1 MNMTAAMEARTNKP
15 LTACTDQEI
24 YLALLDIVR
33 EQSAARVRPVTGR
46 KLYYISAEFLIGK
59 LLSNNLINLGLYNDT
74 RAALAAA
81 GKNLSDIEEVEPE
94 PSLGNGGLGRL
105 AACFLDSLATLNLP
119 GDGVGLRYHFGLF
132 HQSFKDGV
140 QNELPDPWLTA
151 HSWAEKTD
159 TVYPVELA
167 GKTYNARLYKLA
179 VTGYEGRTNTLNL
192 FDLDTIDESI
202 VHDGI
207 TFDKTDIDKN
217 LTLFLYPD
225 DSDEAGRRLRV
236 YQQYLMVSAG
246 AQLILAECAARGCDY
261 HDLADYA
268 AIQINDTHP
277 SMVIP
282 ELIRL
287 LGEKGIDFDEAVEI
301 VTKTCAY
308 TNHTILAEALEKWPR
323 AYLDA
328 VVPQLMPII
337 EKLDTLAR
345 TRTTDESLA
354 IIDGDDRVHMAHM
367 DIHFTHSTNGVAYL
381 HTEILKNSE
390 LHGFYQLYPE
400 KFNNKTN
407 GITFRR
413 WLLECDPALTA
424 EIDTIDAAAL
434 QPGEEKTLQERKNVI
449 THAQSILA
457 GITAAHLALAGDEDG
472 EQAGAA
478 DLLGGAVDGLQ
489 NSARLDESL
498 TAMSE
503 RLNDLY
509 YSARELAT
517 DLADRL
523 DAYGFDAGE
532 LDQIETRLDA
542 IYRIKQKF
550 GMEVD
555 ELLARREAAAAEL
568 ETFQSS
574 GQKIAELKAQM
585 QTLYAAAKE
594 AAEKLT
600 QSRLKGF
607 AAMNKEM
614 KAALEF
620 LNMPGI
626 RFALKHTR
634 GPLSSHGQDTV
645 EFLIS
650 TNPGEEPKPL
660 AKIASGGE
668 LSRIMLAFKS
678 ALADRDALPTVIY
691 DEIDTGVSGLAAG
704 RIGQLLHQTARGHQ
718 VLCITHTPQV
728 AAFADNQ
735 LLIQKNVRK
744 DRTFTEIHTLDMD
757 GRVEVLARMISGDK
771 VSELSL
777 ASARELIEKSK

>member
-1 MNMTAAMEARTNKP
+1 MLANLKIENVAVIEKAEVNFTPGFNVLTGETGAGKSILIDSINAILGNRTSRELVRSGAQKACIWATFERIPDSVKKQLEKCGYEANDDLLLYREINAEGKGSCRVNGMPATAAVVRDISAGLLSIHGQHDSQSLTNP
-15 LTACTDQEI
+15 ALH
-24 YLALLDIVR
+24 LGLLDQYAQNRALFAEYYRRYR
-33 EQSAARVRPVTGR
+33 ELVTVKR
-46 KLYYISAEFLIGK
+46 
-59 LLSNNLINLGLYNDT
+59 
-74 RAALAAA
+74 
-81 GKNLSDIEEVEPE
+81 
-94 PSLGNGGLGRL
+94 
-105 AACFLDSLATLNLP
+105 
-119 GDGVGLRYHFGLF
+119 
-132 HQSFKDGV
+132 Q
-140 QNELPDPWLTA
+140 
-151 HSWAEKTD
+151 
-159 TVYPVELA
+159 
-167 GKTYNARLYKLA
+167 
-179 VTGYEGRTNTLNL
+179 
-192 FDLDTIDESI
+192 
-202 VHDGI
+202 
-207 TFDKTDIDKN
+207 
-217 LTLFLYPD
+217 
-225 DSDEAGRRLRV
+225 
-236 YQQYLMVSAG
+236 
-246 AQLILAECAARGCDY
+246 
-261 HDLADYA
+261 
-268 AIQINDTHP
+268 
-277 SMVIP
+277 
-282 ELIRL
+282 
-287 LGEKGIDFDEAVEI
+287 
-301 VTKTCAY
+301 
-308 TNHTILAEALEKWPR
+308 
-323 AYLDA
+323 LDA
-328 VVPQLMPII
+328 LNASESDKQRRI
-337 EKLDTLAR
+337 E
-345 TRTTDESLA
+345 
-354 IIDGDDRVHMAHM
+354 
-367 DIHFTHSTNGVAYL
+367 
-381 HTEILKNSE
+381 
-390 LHGFYQLYPE
+390 
-400 KFNNKTN
+400 
-407 GITFRR
+407 
-413 WLLECDPALTA
+413 ALTA

-449 THAQSILA
+449 THALSILE

-472 EQAGAA
+472 EQSGAA

-489 NSARLDESL
+489 NSARLDETL
-498 TAMSE
+498 APMSE

-523 DAYGFDAGE
+523 DAYGFDTGE
-532 LDQIETRLDA
+532 LDQIESRLDT

-626 RFALKHTR
+626 RFALKHAR

-704 RIGQLLHQTARGHQ
+704 RIGQLLHQTAKGHQ

-735 LLIQKNVRK
+735 LLIQKNVRN

-771 VSELSL
+771 VSDLSL

>member
-1 MNMTAAMEARTNKP
+1 MLANLKIENVAVIEKAEVNFTPGFNVLTGETGAGKSILIDSINAILGNRTSRELVRSGAQKACIWATFERIPDSVKKQLEKCGYEANDDLLLYREINAEGKGSCRVNGMPATAAVVRDISAGLLSIHGQHDSQSLTNSA
-15 LTACTDQEI
+15 LH
-24 YLALLDIVR
+24 LGLLDQYAQNRALFAEYYRRYR
-33 EQSAARVRPVTGR
+33 ELVTVKR
-46 KLYYISAEFLIGK
+46 
-59 LLSNNLINLGLYNDT
+59 
-74 RAALAAA
+74 
-81 GKNLSDIEEVEPE
+81 
-94 PSLGNGGLGRL
+94 
-105 AACFLDSLATLNLP
+105 
-119 GDGVGLRYHFGLF
+119 
-132 HQSFKDGV
+132 Q
-140 QNELPDPWLTA
+140 
-151 HSWAEKTD
+151 
-159 TVYPVELA
+159 
-167 GKTYNARLYKLA
+167 
-179 VTGYEGRTNTLNL
+179 
-192 FDLDTIDESI
+192 
-202 VHDGI
+202 
-207 TFDKTDIDKN
+207 
-217 LTLFLYPD
+217 
-225 DSDEAGRRLRV
+225 
-236 YQQYLMVSAG
+236 
-246 AQLILAECAARGCDY
+246 
-261 HDLADYA
+261 
-268 AIQINDTHP
+268 
-277 SMVIP
+277 
-282 ELIRL
+282 
-287 LGEKGIDFDEAVEI
+287 
-301 VTKTCAY
+301 
-308 TNHTILAEALEKWPR
+308 
-323 AYLDA
+323 LDA
-328 VVPQLMPII
+328 LNASESDKQRRI
-337 EKLDTLAR
+337 E
-345 TRTTDESLA
+345 
-354 IIDGDDRVHMAHM
+354 
-367 DIHFTHSTNGVAYL
+367 
-381 HTEILKNSE
+381 
-390 LHGFYQLYPE
+390 
-400 KFNNKTN
+400 
-407 GITFRR
+407 
-413 WLLECDPALTA
+413 ALTA

-449 THAQSILA
+449 THAQSILE

-472 EQAGAA
+472 EQSGAA

-489 NSARLDESL
+489 NSARLDETL
-498 TAMSE
+498 APMSE

-523 DAYGFDAGE
+523 DAYGFDTGE
-532 LDQIETRLDA
+532 LDQIESRLDT

-626 RFALKHTR
+626 RFALKHAR

-704 RIGQLLHQTARGHQ
+704 RIGQLLHQTAKGHQ

-735 LLIQKNVRK
+735 LLIQKNVRN

>member
-1 MNMTAAMEARTNKP
+1 MLASLKIENVAVIEKAEVNFTPGFNVLTGETGAGKSILIDSINAILGNRTSRELVRSGAQKACIWATFESIPTSVKKQLEKCGYEVTDDLLLYREINAEGKGSCRVNGMPATAAVVRDISAGLLSIHGQHDSQSLTNP
-15 LTACTDQEI
+15 ALH
-24 YLALLDIVR
+24 LGLLDQYAQNRDSFAEYYRRYR
-33 EQSAARVRPVTGR
+33 ELVTVKR
-46 KLYYISAEFLIGK
+46 
-59 LLSNNLINLGLYNDT
+59 
-74 RAALAAA
+74 
-81 GKNLSDIEEVEPE
+81 
-94 PSLGNGGLGRL
+94 
-105 AACFLDSLATLNLP
+105 
-119 GDGVGLRYHFGLF
+119 
-132 HQSFKDGV
+132 Q
-140 QNELPDPWLTA
+140 
-151 HSWAEKTD
+151 
-159 TVYPVELA
+159 
-167 GKTYNARLYKLA
+167 
-179 VTGYEGRTNTLNL
+179 
-192 FDLDTIDESI
+192 
-202 VHDGI
+202 
-207 TFDKTDIDKN
+207 
-217 LTLFLYPD
+217 
-225 DSDEAGRRLRV
+225 
-236 YQQYLMVSAG
+236 
-246 AQLILAECAARGCDY
+246 
-261 HDLADYA
+261 
-268 AIQINDTHP
+268 
-277 SMVIP
+277 
-282 ELIRL
+282 
-287 LGEKGIDFDEAVEI
+287 
-301 VTKTCAY
+301 
-308 TNHTILAEALEKWPR
+308 
-323 AYLDA
+323 LDA
-328 VVPQLMPII
+328 LNASESDKQRRI
-337 EKLDTLAR
+337 E
-345 TRTTDESLA
+345 
-354 IIDGDDRVHMAHM
+354 
-367 DIHFTHSTNGVAYL
+367 
-381 HTEILKNSE
+381 
-390 LHGFYQLYPE
+390 
-400 KFNNKTN
+400 
-407 GITFRR
+407 
-413 WLLECDPALTA
+413 ALTA

-532 LDQIETRLDA
+532 LDQIETRLDT

-777 ASARELIEKSK
+777 ANARELIEKSK

>member
-1 MNMTAAMEARTNKP
+1 MLASLKIENVAVIEKAEVNFTPGFNVLTGETGAGKSILIDSINAILGNRTSRELVRSGAQKACIWATFESIPTSVKKQLEKCGYEVTDDLLLYREINAEGKGSCRVNGMPATAAVVRDISSGLLSIHGQHDSQSLTNP
-15 LTACTDQEI
+15 ALH
-24 YLALLDIVR
+24 LGLLDQYAQNRDLFAEYYRRYR
-33 EQSAARVRPVTGR
+33 ELVTVKR
-46 KLYYISAEFLIGK
+46 
-59 LLSNNLINLGLYNDT
+59 
-74 RAALAAA
+74 
-81 GKNLSDIEEVEPE
+81 
-94 PSLGNGGLGRL
+94 
-105 AACFLDSLATLNLP
+105 
-119 GDGVGLRYHFGLF
+119 
-132 HQSFKDGV
+132 Q
-140 QNELPDPWLTA
+140 
-151 HSWAEKTD
+151 
-159 TVYPVELA
+159 
-167 GKTYNARLYKLA
+167 
-179 VTGYEGRTNTLNL
+179 
-192 FDLDTIDESI
+192 
-202 VHDGI
+202 
-207 TFDKTDIDKN
+207 
-217 LTLFLYPD
+217 
-225 DSDEAGRRLRV
+225 
-236 YQQYLMVSAG
+236 
-246 AQLILAECAARGCDY
+246 
-261 HDLADYA
+261 
-268 AIQINDTHP
+268 
-277 SMVIP
+277 
-282 ELIRL
+282 
-287 LGEKGIDFDEAVEI
+287 
-301 VTKTCAY
+301 
-308 TNHTILAEALEKWPR
+308 
-323 AYLDA
+323 LDA
-328 VVPQLMPII
+328 LNASESDKQRRI
-337 EKLDTLAR
+337 E
-345 TRTTDESLA
+345 
-354 IIDGDDRVHMAHM
+354 
-367 DIHFTHSTNGVAYL
+367 
-381 HTEILKNSE
+381 
-390 LHGFYQLYPE
+390 
-400 KFNNKTN
+400 
-407 GITFRR
+407 
-413 WLLECDPALTA
+413 ALTA

-532 LDQIETRLDA
+532 LDQIETRLDT

-650 TNPGEEPKPL
+650 TNPGDEPKPL

-668 LSRIMLAFKS
+668 LSRLMLAFKS

>member
-1 MNMTAAMEARTNKP
+1 MLANLKIENVAVIEKAEVNFTPGFNVLTGETGAGKSILIDSINAILGNRTSRELVRSGAQKACIWATFERIPDSVKKQLEKCGYEANDDLLLYREINAEGKGSCRVNGMPATAAVVRDISAGLLSIHGQHDSQSLTNP
-15 LTACTDQEI
+15 ALH
-24 YLALLDIVR
+24 LGLLDQYAQNRALFAEYYRRYR
-33 EQSAARVRPVTGR
+33 ELVTVKR
-46 KLYYISAEFLIGK
+46 
-59 LLSNNLINLGLYNDT
+59 
-74 RAALAAA
+74 
-81 GKNLSDIEEVEPE
+81 
-94 PSLGNGGLGRL
+94 
-105 AACFLDSLATLNLP
+105 
-119 GDGVGLRYHFGLF
+119 
-132 HQSFKDGV
+132 Q
-140 QNELPDPWLTA
+140 
-151 HSWAEKTD
+151 
-159 TVYPVELA
+159 
-167 GKTYNARLYKLA
+167 
-179 VTGYEGRTNTLNL
+179 
-192 FDLDTIDESI
+192 
-202 VHDGI
+202 
-207 TFDKTDIDKN
+207 
-217 LTLFLYPD
+217 
-225 DSDEAGRRLRV
+225 
-236 YQQYLMVSAG
+236 
-246 AQLILAECAARGCDY
+246 
-261 HDLADYA
+261 
-268 AIQINDTHP
+268 
-277 SMVIP
+277 
-282 ELIRL
+282 
-287 LGEKGIDFDEAVEI
+287 
-301 VTKTCAY
+301 
-308 TNHTILAEALEKWPR
+308 
-323 AYLDA
+323 LDA
-328 VVPQLMPII
+328 LNASESDKQRRI
-337 EKLDTLAR
+337 E
-345 TRTTDESLA
+345 
-354 IIDGDDRVHMAHM
+354 
-367 DIHFTHSTNGVAYL
+367 
-381 HTEILKNSE
+381 
-390 LHGFYQLYPE
+390 
-400 KFNNKTN
+400 
-407 GITFRR
+407 
-413 WLLECDPALTA
+413 ALTA

-449 THAQSILA
+449 THAQSILE

-472 EQAGAA
+472 EQSGAA

-489 NSARLDESL
+489 NSARLDETL
-498 TAMSE
+498 APMSE

-523 DAYGFDAGE
+523 DAYGFDTGE
-532 LDQIETRLDA
+532 LDQIESRLDT

-574 GQKIAELKAQM
+574 GQKITELKAQM

-626 RFALKHTR
+626 RFALKHAR

-704 RIGQLLHQTARGHQ
+704 RIGQLLHQTAKGHQ

-735 LLIQKNVRK
+735 LLIQKNVRN

>member
-1 MNMTAAMEARTNKP
+1 MLANLKIENVAVIEKAEVNFTPGFNVLTGETGAGKSILIDSINAILGNRTSRELVRSGAQKACIWATFESIPASVKKQLEKCGYEVTDDLLLYREINAEGKGSCRVNGMPATAAVVRDISSGLLSIHGQHDSQSLTNP
-15 LTACTDQEI
+15 ALH
-24 YLALLDIVR
+24 LGLLDQYAQNRDLFAEYYRRYR
-33 EQSAARVRPVTGR
+33 ELVTVKR
-46 KLYYISAEFLIGK
+46 
-59 LLSNNLINLGLYNDT
+59 
-74 RAALAAA
+74 
-81 GKNLSDIEEVEPE
+81 
-94 PSLGNGGLGRL
+94 
-105 AACFLDSLATLNLP
+105 
-119 GDGVGLRYHFGLF
+119 
-132 HQSFKDGV
+132 Q
-140 QNELPDPWLTA
+140 
-151 HSWAEKTD
+151 
-159 TVYPVELA
+159 
-167 GKTYNARLYKLA
+167 
-179 VTGYEGRTNTLNL
+179 
-192 FDLDTIDESI
+192 
-202 VHDGI
+202 
-207 TFDKTDIDKN
+207 
-217 LTLFLYPD
+217 
-225 DSDEAGRRLRV
+225 
-236 YQQYLMVSAG
+236 
-246 AQLILAECAARGCDY
+246 
-261 HDLADYA
+261 
-268 AIQINDTHP
+268 
-277 SMVIP
+277 
-282 ELIRL
+282 
-287 LGEKGIDFDEAVEI
+287 
-301 VTKTCAY
+301 
-308 TNHTILAEALEKWPR
+308 
-323 AYLDA
+323 LDA
-328 VVPQLMPII
+328 LNASESDKQRRI
-337 EKLDTLAR
+337 E
-345 TRTTDESLA
+345 
-354 IIDGDDRVHMAHM
+354 V
-367 DIHFTHSTNGVAYL
+367 
-381 HTEILKNSE
+381 
-390 LHGFYQLYPE
+390 
-400 KFNNKTN
+400 
-407 GITFRR
+407 
-413 WLLECDPALTA
+413 LTA

-532 LDQIETRLDA
+532 LDQIETRLDT

-626 RFALKHTR
+626 RFALKHAR

-704 RIGQLLHQTARGHQ
+704 RIGQLLHQTAKGHQ

-735 LLIQKNVRK
+735 LLIQKNVRN

>member
-1 MNMTAAMEARTNKP
+1 MLASLKIENVAVIEKAEVNFTPGFNVLTGETGAGKSILIDSINAILGNRTSRELVRSGAQKACIWATFESIPASVKKQLEKCGYEVTDDLLLYREINAEGKGSCRVNGMPATAAVVRDISAGLLSIHGQHDSQSLTNP
-15 LTACTDQEI
+15 ALH
-24 YLALLDIVR
+24 LGLLDQYAQNRALFAEYYRRYR
-33 EQSAARVRPVTGR
+33 ELVTVKR
-46 KLYYISAEFLIGK
+46 
-59 LLSNNLINLGLYNDT
+59 
-74 RAALAAA
+74 
-81 GKNLSDIEEVEPE
+81 
-94 PSLGNGGLGRL
+94 
-105 AACFLDSLATLNLP
+105 
-119 GDGVGLRYHFGLF
+119 
-132 HQSFKDGV
+132 Q
-140 QNELPDPWLTA
+140 
-151 HSWAEKTD
+151 
-159 TVYPVELA
+159 
-167 GKTYNARLYKLA
+167 
-179 VTGYEGRTNTLNL
+179 
-192 FDLDTIDESI
+192 
-202 VHDGI
+202 
-207 TFDKTDIDKN
+207 
-217 LTLFLYPD
+217 
-225 DSDEAGRRLRV
+225 
-236 YQQYLMVSAG
+236 
-246 AQLILAECAARGCDY
+246 
-261 HDLADYA
+261 
-268 AIQINDTHP
+268 
-277 SMVIP
+277 
-282 ELIRL
+282 
-287 LGEKGIDFDEAVEI
+287 
-301 VTKTCAY
+301 
-308 TNHTILAEALEKWPR
+308 
-323 AYLDA
+323 LDA
-328 VVPQLMPII
+328 LNASESDKQRRI
-337 EKLDTLAR
+337 E
-345 TRTTDESLA
+345 
-354 IIDGDDRVHMAHM
+354 
-367 DIHFTHSTNGVAYL
+367 
-381 HTEILKNSE
+381 
-390 LHGFYQLYPE
+390 
-400 KFNNKTN
+400 
-407 GITFRR
+407 
-413 WLLECDPALTA
+413 ALTA

-449 THAQSILA
+449 THAQSILE

-472 EQAGAA
+472 EQSGAA

-489 NSARLDESL
+489 NSARLDETL
-498 TAMSE
+498 APMSE

-523 DAYGFDAGE
+523 DAYGFDTGE
-532 LDQIETRLDA
+532 LDQIESRLDT

-574 GQKIAELKAQM
+574 GQKIAELKTQM

-626 RFALKHTR
+626 RFALKHAR

-650 TNPGEEPKPL
+650 TNPGEDPKPL

-704 RIGQLLHQTARGHQ
+704 RIGQLLHQTAKGHQ

-735 LLIQKNVRK
+735 LLIQKNVRN

-771 VSELSL
+771 VSELGL

>member
-1 MNMTAAMEARTNKP
+1 MLANLKIENVAVIEKAEVNFTPGFNVLTGETGAGKSILIDSINAILGNRTSRELVRSGAQKACIWATFERIPDSVKKQLEKCGYEANDDLLLYREINAEGKGSCRVNGMPATAAVVRDISAGLLSIHGQHDSQSLTNP
-15 LTACTDQEI
+15 ALH
-24 YLALLDIVR
+24 LGLLDQYAQNRALFAEYYRRYR
-33 EQSAARVRPVTGR
+33 ELVTVKR
-46 KLYYISAEFLIGK
+46 
-59 LLSNNLINLGLYNDT
+59 
-74 RAALAAA
+74 
-81 GKNLSDIEEVEPE
+81 
-94 PSLGNGGLGRL
+94 
-105 AACFLDSLATLNLP
+105 
-119 GDGVGLRYHFGLF
+119 
-132 HQSFKDGV
+132 Q
-140 QNELPDPWLTA
+140 
-151 HSWAEKTD
+151 
-159 TVYPVELA
+159 
-167 GKTYNARLYKLA
+167 
-179 VTGYEGRTNTLNL
+179 
-192 FDLDTIDESI
+192 
-202 VHDGI
+202 
-207 TFDKTDIDKN
+207 
-217 LTLFLYPD
+217 
-225 DSDEAGRRLRV
+225 
-236 YQQYLMVSAG
+236 
-246 AQLILAECAARGCDY
+246 
-261 HDLADYA
+261 
-268 AIQINDTHP
+268 
-277 SMVIP
+277 
-282 ELIRL
+282 
-287 LGEKGIDFDEAVEI
+287 
-301 VTKTCAY
+301 
-308 TNHTILAEALEKWPR
+308 
-323 AYLDA
+323 LDA
-328 VVPQLMPII
+328 LNASESDKQRRI
-337 EKLDTLAR
+337 E
-345 TRTTDESLA
+345 
-354 IIDGDDRVHMAHM
+354 
-367 DIHFTHSTNGVAYL
+367 
-381 HTEILKNSE
+381 
-390 LHGFYQLYPE
+390 
-400 KFNNKTN
+400 
-407 GITFRR
+407 
-413 WLLECDPALTA
+413 ALTA

-449 THAQSILA
+449 THAQSILE

-472 EQAGAA
+472 EQSGAA

-489 NSARLDESL
+489 NSARLDETL
-498 TAMSE
+498 APMSE

-523 DAYGFDAGE
+523 DAYGFDTGE
-532 LDQIETRLDA
+532 LDQIESRLDT

-626 RFALKHTR
+626 RFALKHAR

-704 RIGQLLHQTARGHQ
+704 RIGQLLHQTAKGHQ

-735 LLIQKNVRK
+735 LLIQKNVRN

>member
-1 MNMTAAMEARTNKP
+1 MLASLKIENVAVIEKAEVNFTPGFNVLTGETGAGKSILIDSINAILGNRTSRELVRSGAQKACIWATFESIPTSVKKQLEKCGYEVTDDLLLYREINAEGKGSCRVNGMPATAAVVRDISSGLLSIHGQHDSQSLTNP
-15 LTACTDQEI
+15 ALH
-24 YLALLDIVR
+24 LGLLDQYAQNRDLFAEYYRRYR
-33 EQSAARVRPVTGR
+33 ELVTVKR
-46 KLYYISAEFLIGK
+46 
-59 LLSNNLINLGLYNDT
+59 
-74 RAALAAA
+74 
-81 GKNLSDIEEVEPE
+81 
-94 PSLGNGGLGRL
+94 
-105 AACFLDSLATLNLP
+105 
-119 GDGVGLRYHFGLF
+119 
-132 HQSFKDGV
+132 Q
-140 QNELPDPWLTA
+140 
-151 HSWAEKTD
+151 
-159 TVYPVELA
+159 
-167 GKTYNARLYKLA
+167 
-179 VTGYEGRTNTLNL
+179 
-192 FDLDTIDESI
+192 
-202 VHDGI
+202 
-207 TFDKTDIDKN
+207 
-217 LTLFLYPD
+217 
-225 DSDEAGRRLRV
+225 
-236 YQQYLMVSAG
+236 
-246 AQLILAECAARGCDY
+246 
-261 HDLADYA
+261 
-268 AIQINDTHP
+268 
-277 SMVIP
+277 
-282 ELIRL
+282 
-287 LGEKGIDFDEAVEI
+287 
-301 VTKTCAY
+301 
-308 TNHTILAEALEKWPR
+308 
-323 AYLDA
+323 LDA
-328 VVPQLMPII
+328 LNASESDKQRRI
-337 EKLDTLAR
+337 E
-345 TRTTDESLA
+345 
-354 IIDGDDRVHMAHM
+354 
-367 DIHFTHSTNGVAYL
+367 
-381 HTEILKNSE
+381 
-390 LHGFYQLYPE
+390 
-400 KFNNKTN
+400 
-407 GITFRR
+407 
-413 WLLECDPALTA
+413 ALTA
-424 EIDTIDAAAL
+424 EIDAIDAAAL

-532 LDQIETRLDA
+532 LDQIETRLDT

-568 ETFQSS
+568 ETF
-574 GQKIAELKAQM
+574 QKIAELKAQM

>member
-1 MNMTAAMEARTNKP
+1 MLASLKIENVAVIEKAEVNFTPGFNVLTGETGAGKSILIDSINAILGNRTSRELVRSGAQKACIWATFESIPTSVKKQLEKCGYEVTDDLLLYREINAEGKGSCRVNGMPATAAVVRDISSGLLSIHGQHDSQSLTNP
-15 LTACTDQEI
+15 ALH
-24 YLALLDIVR
+24 LGLLDQYAQNRDLFAEYYRRYR
-33 EQSAARVRPVTGR
+33 ELVTVKR
-46 KLYYISAEFLIGK
+46 
-59 LLSNNLINLGLYNDT
+59 
-74 RAALAAA
+74 
-81 GKNLSDIEEVEPE
+81 
-94 PSLGNGGLGRL
+94 
-105 AACFLDSLATLNLP
+105 
-119 GDGVGLRYHFGLF
+119 
-132 HQSFKDGV
+132 Q
-140 QNELPDPWLTA
+140 
-151 HSWAEKTD
+151 
-159 TVYPVELA
+159 
-167 GKTYNARLYKLA
+167 
-179 VTGYEGRTNTLNL
+179 
-192 FDLDTIDESI
+192 
-202 VHDGI
+202 
-207 TFDKTDIDKN
+207 
-217 LTLFLYPD
+217 
-225 DSDEAGRRLRV
+225 
-236 YQQYLMVSAG
+236 
-246 AQLILAECAARGCDY
+246 
-261 HDLADYA
+261 
-268 AIQINDTHP
+268 
-277 SMVIP
+277 
-282 ELIRL
+282 
-287 LGEKGIDFDEAVEI
+287 
-301 VTKTCAY
+301 
-308 TNHTILAEALEKWPR
+308 
-323 AYLDA
+323 LDA
-328 VVPQLMPII
+328 LNASESDKQRRI
-337 EKLDTLAR
+337 E
-345 TRTTDESLA
+345 
-354 IIDGDDRVHMAHM
+354 
-367 DIHFTHSTNGVAYL
+367 
-381 HTEILKNSE
+381 
-390 LHGFYQLYPE
+390 
-400 KFNNKTN
+400 
-407 GITFRR
+407 
-413 WLLECDPALTA
+413 ALTA

-532 LDQIETRLDA
+532 LDQIETRLDT

-555 ELLARREAAAAEL
+555 ELLARREASAAEL

>member
-1 MNMTAAMEARTNKP
+1 MLANLKIENVAVIEKAEVNFTPGFNVLTGETGAGKSILIDSINAILGNRTSRELVRSGAQKACIWATFERIPDSVKKQLEKCGYEANDDLLLYREINAEGKGSCRVNGMPATAAVVRDISAGLLSIHGQHDSQSLTNP
-15 LTACTDQEI
+15 ALH
-24 YLALLDIVR
+24 LGLLDQYAQNRALFAEYYRRYR
-33 EQSAARVRPVTGR
+33 ELVTVKR
-46 KLYYISAEFLIGK
+46 
-59 LLSNNLINLGLYNDT
+59 
-74 RAALAAA
+74 
-81 GKNLSDIEEVEPE
+81 
-94 PSLGNGGLGRL
+94 
-105 AACFLDSLATLNLP
+105 
-119 GDGVGLRYHFGLF
+119 
-132 HQSFKDGV
+132 Q
-140 QNELPDPWLTA
+140 
-151 HSWAEKTD
+151 
-159 TVYPVELA
+159 
-167 GKTYNARLYKLA
+167 
-179 VTGYEGRTNTLNL
+179 
-192 FDLDTIDESI
+192 
-202 VHDGI
+202 
-207 TFDKTDIDKN
+207 
-217 LTLFLYPD
+217 
-225 DSDEAGRRLRV
+225 
-236 YQQYLMVSAG
+236 
-246 AQLILAECAARGCDY
+246 
-261 HDLADYA
+261 
-268 AIQINDTHP
+268 
-277 SMVIP
+277 
-282 ELIRL
+282 
-287 LGEKGIDFDEAVEI
+287 
-301 VTKTCAY
+301 
-308 TNHTILAEALEKWPR
+308 
-323 AYLDA
+323 LDA
-328 VVPQLMPII
+328 LNASESDKQRRI
-337 EKLDTLAR
+337 E
-345 TRTTDESLA
+345 
-354 IIDGDDRVHMAHM
+354 
-367 DIHFTHSTNGVAYL
+367 
-381 HTEILKNSE
+381 
-390 LHGFYQLYPE
+390 
-400 KFNNKTN
+400 
-407 GITFRR
+407 
-413 WLLECDPALTA
+413 ALTA

-449 THAQSILA
+449 THAQSILE

-472 EQAGAA
+472 EQSGAA

-489 NSARLDESL
+489 NSARLDETL
-498 TAMSE
+498 APMSE

-523 DAYGFDAGE
+523 DAYGFDTGE
-532 LDQIETRLDA
+532 LDQIESRLDT
-542 IYRIKQKF
+542 IYRIKQQF

-626 RFALKHTR
+626 RFALKHAR

-704 RIGQLLHQTARGHQ
+704 RIGQLLHQTAKGHQ

-735 LLIQKNVRK
+735 LLIQKNVRN

>member
-1 MNMTAAMEARTNKP
+1 MLANLKIENVAVIEKAEVNFTHGFTVLTGETGAGKSILIDSINAILGNRTSRELVRSGAQKACIWATFEAIPASVKKQLEKCGYEASDDLLLYREINAEGKGSCRINGMPATAAVVRDISAGLLSIHGQHDSQSLTNP
-15 LTACTDQEI
+15 ALHLD
-24 YLALLDIVR
+24 LLDQYAQNR
-33 EQSAARVRPVTGR
+33 ELFAEYYRRYRELVTVKR
-46 KLYYISAEFLIGK
+46 
-59 LLSNNLINLGLYNDT
+59 
-74 RAALAAA
+74 
-81 GKNLSDIEEVEPE
+81 
-94 PSLGNGGLGRL
+94 
-105 AACFLDSLATLNLP
+105 
-119 GDGVGLRYHFGLF
+119 
-132 HQSFKDGV
+132 Q
-140 QNELPDPWLTA
+140 
-151 HSWAEKTD
+151 
-159 TVYPVELA
+159 
-167 GKTYNARLYKLA
+167 
-179 VTGYEGRTNTLNL
+179 
-192 FDLDTIDESI
+192 LDTANASEA
-202 VHDGI
+202 
-207 TFDKTDIDKN
+207 DKQ
-217 LTLFLYPD
+217 
-225 DSDEAGRRLRV
+225 RR
-236 YQQYLMVSAG
+236 
-246 AQLILAECAARGCDY
+246 
-261 HDLADYA
+261 
-268 AIQINDTHP
+268 
-277 SMVIP
+277 
-282 ELIRL
+282 
-287 LGEKGIDFDEAVEI
+287 
-301 VTKTCAY
+301 
-308 TNHTILAEALEKWPR
+308 
-323 AYLDA
+323 
-328 VVPQLMPII
+328 I
-337 EKLDTLAR
+337 E
-345 TRTTDESLA
+345 
-354 IIDGDDRVHMAHM
+354 
-367 DIHFTHSTNGVAYL
+367 
-381 HTEILKNSE
+381 
-390 LHGFYQLYPE
+390 
-400 KFNNKTN
+400 
-407 GITFRR
+407 
-413 WLLECDPALTA
+413 ALTA
-424 EIDTIDAAAL
+424 EIDAIDAAAL
-434 QPGEEKTLQERKNVI
+434 QPGEEKTLQERKTVI
-449 THAQSILA
+449 THAQSILE

-503 RLNDLY
+503 RLNELY
-509 YSARELAT
+509 YSARDLAT

-532 LDQIETRLDA
+532 LDQIESRLDT

-550 GMEVD
+550 GMEVE
-555 ELLARREAAAAEL
+555 ELLARRDTAAAEL
-568 ETFQSS
+568 EGFQSS
-574 GQKIAELKAQM
+574 GQRIAELKARM

-594 AAEKLT
+594 AAEALT

-607 AAMNKEM
+607 AAMNKQM

-626 RFALKHTR
+626 RFALKHAR

-704 RIGQLLHQTARGHQ
+704 RIGQLLHQTAKGHQ

-735 LLIQKNVRK
+735 LLIQKNVRN

>member
-1 MNMTAAMEARTNKP
+1 MLASLKIENVAVIEKAEVNFTPGFNVLTGETGAGKSILIDSINAILGNRTSRELVRSGAQKACIWATFESIPTSVKKQLEKCGYEVTDDLLLYREINAEGKGSCRVNGMPATAAVVRDISSGLLSIHGQHDSQSLTNP
-15 LTACTDQEI
+15 ALH
-24 YLALLDIVR
+24 LGLLDQYAQNRDLFAEYYRRYR
-33 EQSAARVRPVTGR
+33 ELVTVKR
-46 KLYYISAEFLIGK
+46 
-59 LLSNNLINLGLYNDT
+59 
-74 RAALAAA
+74 
-81 GKNLSDIEEVEPE
+81 
-94 PSLGNGGLGRL
+94 
-105 AACFLDSLATLNLP
+105 
-119 GDGVGLRYHFGLF
+119 
-132 HQSFKDGV
+132 Q
-140 QNELPDPWLTA
+140 
-151 HSWAEKTD
+151 
-159 TVYPVELA
+159 
-167 GKTYNARLYKLA
+167 
-179 VTGYEGRTNTLNL
+179 
-192 FDLDTIDESI
+192 
-202 VHDGI
+202 
-207 TFDKTDIDKN
+207 
-217 LTLFLYPD
+217 
-225 DSDEAGRRLRV
+225 
-236 YQQYLMVSAG
+236 
-246 AQLILAECAARGCDY
+246 
-261 HDLADYA
+261 
-268 AIQINDTHP
+268 
-277 SMVIP
+277 
-282 ELIRL
+282 
-287 LGEKGIDFDEAVEI
+287 
-301 VTKTCAY
+301 
-308 TNHTILAEALEKWPR
+308 
-323 AYLDA
+323 LDA
-328 VVPQLMPII
+328 LNASESDKQRRI
-337 EKLDTLAR
+337 E
-345 TRTTDESLA
+345 
-354 IIDGDDRVHMAHM
+354 
-367 DIHFTHSTNGVAYL
+367 
-381 HTEILKNSE
+381 
-390 LHGFYQLYPE
+390 
-400 KFNNKTN
+400 
-407 GITFRR
+407 
-413 WLLECDPALTA
+413 ALTA

-532 LDQIETRLDA
+532 LDQIETRLDT

-555 ELLARREAAAAEL
+555 ELLARREASAAEL

-744 DRTFTEIHTLDMD
+744 DRTFTEIHALDMD

>member
-1 MNMTAAMEARTNKP
+1 MLASLKIENVAVIEKAEVNFTPGFNVLTGETGAGKSILIDSINAILGNRTSRELVRSGAQKACIWATFESIPTSVKKQLEKCGYEVTDDLLLYREINAEGKGSCRVNGMPATAAVVRDISSGLLSIHGQHDSQSLTNP
-15 LTACTDQEI
+15 ALH
-24 YLALLDIVR
+24 LGLLDQYAQNRDLFAEYYRRYR
-33 EQSAARVRPVTGR
+33 ELVTVKR
-46 KLYYISAEFLIGK
+46 QL
-59 LLSNNLINLGLYNDT
+59 D
-74 RAALAAA
+74 ALNASE
-81 GKNLSDIEEVEPE
+81 SDK
-94 PSLGNGGLGRL
+94 
-105 AACFLDSLATLNLP
+105 
-119 GDGVGLRYHFGLF
+119 
-132 HQSFKDGV
+132 Q
-140 QNELPDPWLTA
+140 
-151 HSWAEKTD
+151 
-159 TVYPVELA
+159 
-167 GKTYNARLYKLA
+167 
-179 VTGYEGRTNTLNL
+179 
-192 FDLDTIDESI
+192 
-202 VHDGI
+202 
-207 TFDKTDIDKN
+207 
-217 LTLFLYPD
+217 
-225 DSDEAGRRLRV
+225 RR
-236 YQQYLMVSAG
+236 
-246 AQLILAECAARGCDY
+246 I
-261 HDLADYA
+261 
-268 AIQINDTHP
+268 
-277 SMVIP
+277 
-282 ELIRL
+282 
-287 LGEKGIDFDEAVEI
+287 
-301 VTKTCAY
+301 
-308 TNHTILAEALEKWPR
+308 EAL
-323 AYLDA
+323 
-328 VVPQLMPII
+328 
-337 EKLDTLAR
+337 
-345 TRTTDESLA
+345 TD
-354 IIDGDDRVHMAHM
+354 
-367 DIHFTHSTNGVAYL
+367 
-381 HTEILKNSE
+381 
-390 LHGFYQLYPE
+390 
-400 KFNNKTN
+400 
-407 GITFRR
+407 
-413 WLLECDPALTA
+413 

-532 LDQIETRLDA
+532 LDQIETRLDT

>member
-1 MNMTAAMEARTNKP
+1 MLANLKIENVAVIEKAEVNFTPGFNVLTGETGAGKSILIDSINAILGNRTSRELVRSGAQKACIWATFERIPDSVKKQLEKCGYEANDDLLLYREINAEGKGSCRVNGMPATAAVVRDISAGLLSIHGQHDSQSLTNP
-15 LTACTDQEI
+15 ALH
-24 YLALLDIVR
+24 LGLLDQYAQNRALFAEYYRRYR
-33 EQSAARVRPVTGR
+33 ELVTVKR
-46 KLYYISAEFLIGK
+46 
-59 LLSNNLINLGLYNDT
+59 
-74 RAALAAA
+74 
-81 GKNLSDIEEVEPE
+81 
-94 PSLGNGGLGRL
+94 
-105 AACFLDSLATLNLP
+105 
-119 GDGVGLRYHFGLF
+119 
-132 HQSFKDGV
+132 Q
-140 QNELPDPWLTA
+140 
-151 HSWAEKTD
+151 
-159 TVYPVELA
+159 
-167 GKTYNARLYKLA
+167 
-179 VTGYEGRTNTLNL
+179 
-192 FDLDTIDESI
+192 
-202 VHDGI
+202 
-207 TFDKTDIDKN
+207 
-217 LTLFLYPD
+217 
-225 DSDEAGRRLRV
+225 
-236 YQQYLMVSAG
+236 
-246 AQLILAECAARGCDY
+246 
-261 HDLADYA
+261 
-268 AIQINDTHP
+268 
-277 SMVIP
+277 
-282 ELIRL
+282 
-287 LGEKGIDFDEAVEI
+287 
-301 VTKTCAY
+301 
-308 TNHTILAEALEKWPR
+308 
-323 AYLDA
+323 LDA
-328 VVPQLMPII
+328 LNASESDKQRRI
-337 EKLDTLAR
+337 E
-345 TRTTDESLA
+345 
-354 IIDGDDRVHMAHM
+354 
-367 DIHFTHSTNGVAYL
+367 
-381 HTEILKNSE
+381 
-390 LHGFYQLYPE
+390 
-400 KFNNKTN
+400 
-407 GITFRR
+407 
-413 WLLECDPALTA
+413 ALTA

-449 THAQSILA
+449 THAQSILE

-472 EQAGAA
+472 EQSGAA

-489 NSARLDESL
+489 NSARLDETL
-498 TAMSE
+498 APMSE

-532 LDQIETRLDA
+532 LDQIESRLDT

-626 RFALKHTR
+626 RFALKHAR

-704 RIGQLLHQTARGHQ
+704 RIGQLLHQTAKGHQ

-735 LLIQKNVRK
+735 LLIQKNVRN

>member
-1 MNMTAAMEARTNKP
+1 MLANLKIENVAVIEKAEVNFTPGFNVLTGETGAGKSILIDSINAILGNRTSRELVRSGAQKACIWATFERIPDSVKKQLEKCGYEANDDLLLYREINAEGKGSCRVNGMPATAAVVRDISAGLLSIHGQHDSQSLTNP
-15 LTACTDQEI
+15 ALH
-24 YLALLDIVR
+24 LGLLDQYAQNRALFAEYYRRYR
-33 EQSAARVRPVTGR
+33 ELVTVKR
-46 KLYYISAEFLIGK
+46 
-59 LLSNNLINLGLYNDT
+59 
-74 RAALAAA
+74 
-81 GKNLSDIEEVEPE
+81 
-94 PSLGNGGLGRL
+94 
-105 AACFLDSLATLNLP
+105 
-119 GDGVGLRYHFGLF
+119 
-132 HQSFKDGV
+132 Q
-140 QNELPDPWLTA
+140 
-151 HSWAEKTD
+151 
-159 TVYPVELA
+159 
-167 GKTYNARLYKLA
+167 
-179 VTGYEGRTNTLNL
+179 
-192 FDLDTIDESI
+192 
-202 VHDGI
+202 
-207 TFDKTDIDKN
+207 
-217 LTLFLYPD
+217 
-225 DSDEAGRRLRV
+225 
-236 YQQYLMVSAG
+236 
-246 AQLILAECAARGCDY
+246 
-261 HDLADYA
+261 
-268 AIQINDTHP
+268 
-277 SMVIP
+277 
-282 ELIRL
+282 
-287 LGEKGIDFDEAVEI
+287 
-301 VTKTCAY
+301 
-308 TNHTILAEALEKWPR
+308 
-323 AYLDA
+323 LDA
-328 VVPQLMPII
+328 LNASESDKQRRI
-337 EKLDTLAR
+337 E
-345 TRTTDESLA
+345 
-354 IIDGDDRVHMAHM
+354 
-367 DIHFTHSTNGVAYL
+367 
-381 HTEILKNSE
+381 
-390 LHGFYQLYPE
+390 
-400 KFNNKTN
+400 
-407 GITFRR
+407 
-413 WLLECDPALTA
+413 ALTA

-449 THAQSILA
+449 THAQSILE

-472 EQAGAA
+472 EQSGAA

-489 NSARLDESL
+489 NSARLDETL
-498 TAMSE
+498 APMSE

-523 DAYGFDAGE
+523 DAYGFDTGE
-532 LDQIETRLDA
+532 LDQIESRLDT

-550 GMEVD
+550 GMEVN

-626 RFALKHTR
+626 RFALKHAR

-704 RIGQLLHQTARGHQ
+704 RIGQLLHQTAKGHQ

-735 LLIQKNVRK
+735 LLIQKNVRN